1 MATTI
6 PRTAGVPL
14 IIAHERA
21 RCAVERAIAGVC
33 QHHFGRGLRALI
45 LTGSL
50 ARGEFSLTTDS
61 SGVQFL
67 SDAEFIGILDDSA
80 LLPSMSETCRLA
92 TAAEKRLEAEK
103 SYCHISLSFAHQDFL
118 RNMAPHIF
126 GYELKA
132 CGKVLTGDRQ
142 ILSSIPAFAPED
154 IPAQDG
160 WQILSNRV
168 IELIEAVSKC
178 PEPAPSEEVAYR
190 TMKLHLDMGTSL
202 LLFLGGFTAS
212 YVERSRN
219 LRDIGIERRVESLPF
234 DLVEFTRTVE
244 TYTAKKLSC
253 RSRDIQES
261 WESVR
266 AACDRAFQLWI
277 WELQRMTGSGSRS
290 PKELCL
296 RLAKRQPIAKRVRGW
311 CFVARRQGWARS
323 CRNWPRWARL
333 FARSS
338 PRYWVYAATGEIL
351 LRRDFPLRRSLGEN
365 GGSRLTGLWKMLP
378 CLPCSLDGTPN
389 SATALLS
396 ALAWNYHEFLEGTRG

>member
-1 MATTI
+1 MPLTNEHELA
-6 PRTAGVPL
+6 RGV
-14 IIAHERA
+14 
-21 RCAVERAIAGVC
+21 VERVLADVC
-33 QHHFGRGLRALI
+33 RQYLGGQLRALI

-50 ARGEFSLTTDS
+50 ARGEFSLTTDA

-67 SDAEFIGILDDSA
+67 SDAELVGILEDSA
-80 LLPSMSETCRLA
+80 LLPSLAETRRLA

-103 SYCHISLSFAHQDFL
+103 SYCHISLSFAHQKFL

-126 GYELKA
+126 GYELNA

-142 ILSSIPAFAPED
+142 ILSSIPRFAPED
-154 IPAQDG
+154 IAVQDG
-160 WQILSNRV
+160 WQMLSNRL

-178 PEPAPSEEVAYR
+178 RGPAPSEEVAYR

-212 YVERSRN
+212 YVERSRS
-219 LRDIGIERRVESLPF
+219 LRNISTERRVESLPF
-234 DLVEFTRTVE
+234 DLLEFARTVE

-266 AACDRAFQLWI
+266 AACDRAFELWI

-296 RLAKRQPIAKRVRGW
+296 RLARLQPIAKRVRGW
-311 CFVARRQGWARS
+311 CFVARRQGWACS
-323 CRNWPRWARL
+323 SRNLPRWVRL

-338 PRYWVYAATGEIL
+338 PRYWVYAAIGEIL
-351 LRRDFPLRRSLGEN
+351 LRRDLLLTRSLGEN
-365 GGSRLTGLWKMLP
+365 RGSRLTGPWKMLP
-378 CLPCSLDGTPN
+378 CLPRSFNGTPN
-389 SATALLS
+389 SVTALLS
-396 ALAWNYHEFLEGTRG
+396 ALAWNYHEFVEGTRG

>member
-1 MATTI
+1 MATAT
-6 PRTAGVPL
+6 PGTAGLPL
-14 IIAHERA
+14 IIANELA
-21 RCAVERAIAGVC
+21 RGAVERAIADVC
-33 QHHFGRGLRALI
+33 QQHLGRNLRALI

-50 ARGEFSLTTDS
+50 ARGEFSLTTDT

-80 LLPSMSETCRLA
+80 LLPSLPETCRLA
-92 TAAEKRLEAEK
+92 TATEKRLEAEK

-178 PEPAPSEEVAYR
+178 QEAAPSEEVAYR

-212 YVERSRN
+212 YTERSRR
-219 LRDIGIERRVESLPF
+219 LSDISAERRVGSLPF
-234 DLVEFTRTVE
+234 DLVEFAKTVDI
-244 TYTAKKLSC
+244 YTAKKLNS
-253 RSRDIQES
+253 RSSDIKETWQ
-261 WESVR
+261 SVR
-266 AACDRAFQLWI
+266 AACDRAFYLWI
-277 WELQRMTGSGSRS
+277 WELQQMTASGGRS

-296 RLAKRQPIAKRVRGW
+296 RLARLQPVAKRVRGW
-311 CFVARRQGWARS
+311 CFVARHQGWARS
-323 CRNWPRWARL
+323 FRGWPRWAGL
-333 FARSS
+333 SVRSS

-351 LRRDFPLRRSLGEN
+351 LQRDLLLTQPLVEN
-365 GGSRLTGLWKMLP
+365 GGSHLMDLWKMLP
-378 CLPCSLDGTPN
+378 CVPCPFNETLN
-389 SATALLS
+389 SATAFLS